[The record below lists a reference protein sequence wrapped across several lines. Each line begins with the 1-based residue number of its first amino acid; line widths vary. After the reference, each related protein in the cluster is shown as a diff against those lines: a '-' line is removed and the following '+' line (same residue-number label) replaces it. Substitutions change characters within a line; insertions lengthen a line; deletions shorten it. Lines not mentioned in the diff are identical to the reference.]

1 MNSSMGISMESETQT
16 GSRVRWALIYAA
28 QGVLVYTVFVILWG
42 AYVRATGSGAGCGEH
57 WPLCNGVVIPR
68 DPSTKTQIEFFHRLT
83 SGLSLLSVI
92 GLSWW
97 VRLKSGKKT
106 RAWFFTR
113 LSLLFIVLEALV
125 GAALVLLS
133 LVAQNSSIARAI
145 VLGFHLINTYLLLG
159 SLSLTVLA
167 LQNPDQDSYLP
178 RPKALWVMLF
188 FGWALVGALGAVT
201 ARGSST

>member
-1 MNSSMGISMESETQT
+1 MDISMESETQT
-16 GSRVRWALIYAA
+16 ESRVRWALIYAA

-106 RAWFFTR
+106 RAWFFYA
-113 LSLLFIVLEALV
+113 SV
-125 GAALVLLS
+125 AAFYS
-133 LVAQNSSIARAI
+133 A
-145 VLGFHLINTYLLLG
+145 
-159 SLSLTVLA
+159 
-167 LQNPDQDSYLP
+167 
-178 RPKALWVMLF
+178 
-188 FGWALVGALGAVT
+188 
-201 ARGSST
+201 